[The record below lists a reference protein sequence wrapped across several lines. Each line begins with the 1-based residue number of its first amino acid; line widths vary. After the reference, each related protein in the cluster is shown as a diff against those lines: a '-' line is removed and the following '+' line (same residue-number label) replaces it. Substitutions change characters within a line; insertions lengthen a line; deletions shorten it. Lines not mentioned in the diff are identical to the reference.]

1 MALSRAQQ
9 ARVLAE
15 IVTNPLQIAIY
26 TNDPTSSDVGT
37 EVTLGGYLRQTVA
50 FGAPAVVGSG
60 TEITNTGVITFP
72 IAAADW
78 ELASHFGIRDT
89 VTLGLVSYGTL
100 TSLGVPTPRQIRAGD
115 TFMLGIG
122 AIKIRIPD

>member
-1 MALSRAQQ
+1 MSLSRAQQ
-9 ARVLAE
+9 ARVLTE
-15 IVTNPLQIAIY
+15 ITTNPLQIAIY

-37 EVTLGGYLRQTVA
+37 EVTLGGYLRQALVWN
-50 FGAPAVVGSG
+50 APAVVGSG
-60 TEITNTGVITFP
+60 TEITNSNVISFP

-78 ELASHFGIRDT
+78 ELATHFGVRDT

-115 TFMLGIG
+115 TFMLNAG
-122 AIKIRIPD
+122 AVKIRIPD